1 MAQFSSSTFG
11 RYAGFWLIVT
21 AAIELGLAAV
31 FLAIGVFVPIVDWG
45 MFLTA
50 AILGITGIVLLVI
63 GLRVRSSAAANAALL
78 QTGLAGTAVV
88 TGLAQT
94 GMYLNENP
102 QVAID
107 LRIDLPGREPYVA
120 TRKEFVPL
128 ILLGRLTSGAPLPV
142 RVDRANPQRLVI
154 DWSNVGLGGA
164 AVDRAA
170 AGGGATAGTL
180 AAATG
185 LDAATLARAIAGA
198 TVIAIPAAD
207 AAATAQPATPPVGSV
222 PVTLPAGITNM
233 GTGAPLVAEQFAQLR
248 GWLRQTGVPGS
259 ARIDQAMDMGTF
271 VGNDRLFTIQATL
284 ELAGKAPEKLPPLAA
299 LVAAED
305 VEKVREGYRVSVR
318 VAPDNHQLID
328 FDW

>member
-1 MAQFSSSTFG
+1 MSFSGSTMG
-11 RYAGFWLIVT
+11 KYSRLWLIITGVILLAVGGVLAVT
-21 AAIELGLAAV
+21 LSGVPFAGGTMLLTGGILAAV
-31 FLAIGVFVPIVDWG
+31 GLALI
-45 MFLTA
+45 
-50 AILGITGIVLLVI
+50 VI
-63 GLRVRSSAAANAALL
+63 GIIVGRRAADVDRVLA
-78 QTGLAGTAVV
+78 TGLAGTAQI
-88 TGLAQT
+88 TGMTQT
-94 GMYLNENP
+94 GMYLNEQP
-102 QVAID
+102 QVELHLLITV
-107 LRIDLPGREPYVA
+107 PGRPTYA
-120 TRKEFVPL
+120 ASHKSFVPL